1 MAQTK
6 HTTKSNGNGRERAAI
21 TNLAQATRMLAQC
34 LREVWPGS
42 LTDEVQQRIEVRLRE
57 AENALAYSE

>member
-6 HTTKSNGNGRERAAI
+6 QTTTTKSNGRERTAI

-34 LREVWPGS
+34 LRQVWPGS

-57 AENALAYSE
+57 AESAVAWSE

>member
-1 MAQTK
+1 
-6 HTTKSNGNGRERAAI
+6 
-21 TNLAQATRMLAQC
+21 MLAQC

-57 AENALAYSE
+57 AENALAWAE